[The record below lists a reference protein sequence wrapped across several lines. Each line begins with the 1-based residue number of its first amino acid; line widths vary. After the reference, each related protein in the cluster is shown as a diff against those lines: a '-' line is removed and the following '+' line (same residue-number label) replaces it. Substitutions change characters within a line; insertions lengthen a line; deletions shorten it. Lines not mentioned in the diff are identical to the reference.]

1 MHGYRFDLF
10 FEYYTVFNE
19 KCKKILY
26 NRMYF
31 EQGGFFMNQLLVS
44 VIIPCFNA
52 SEYVVETLDSVAN
65 QTYKNIEVIAI
76 DDGSTDDTLDILYGY
91 QKNMPTL
98 TVISQPNT
106 YRVIAR

>member
-1 MHGYRFDLF
+1 MKN
-10 FEYYTVFNE
+10 V
-19 KCKKILY
+19 KKYCIIGCIL
-26 NRMYF
+26 NK
-31 EQGGFFMNQLLVS
+31 EGFFMNQLLVS

-91 QKNMPTL
+91 QKTC
-98 TVISQPNT
+98 Q
-106 YRVIAR
+106 R